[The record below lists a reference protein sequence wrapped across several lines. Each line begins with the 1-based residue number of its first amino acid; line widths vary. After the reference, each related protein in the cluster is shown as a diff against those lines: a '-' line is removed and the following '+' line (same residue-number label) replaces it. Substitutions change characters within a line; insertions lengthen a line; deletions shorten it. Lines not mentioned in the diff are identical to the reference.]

1 MPGSALAE
9 KKFTSGVTAGEV
21 TAHSAIIWAR
31 AAREG
36 PVRAQGAT
44 GGAFQHVVVARAL
57 RASDSNND
65 TVQTTIGGLN
75 ADQTY
80 HYRFC
85 LPGGTRCSPK
95 GKFLTA
101 PLPSAGKTIRFAWSG
116 DETGVKAPGQ
126 ENPFWGNFK
135 AFRTMV
141 GEHNDFNI
149 DFGDTIYSHPEVPNQ
164 TAALQVGQKWAMYR

>member
-1 MPGSALAE
+1 MSREATRRTNGVGFRLHCGAVGRSSRHRAIVVAATAAALLMPGSALAE

-36 PVRAQGAT
+36 PVRAQVAKDGS
-44 GGAFQHVVVARAL
+44 FQHVVVARAL

-80 HYRFC
+80 HYRF
-85 LPGGTRCSPK
+85 
-95 GKFLTA
+95 
-101 PLPSAGKTIRFAWSG
+101 
-116 DETGVKAPGQ
+116 
-126 ENPFWGNFK
+126 
-135 AFRTMV
+135 
-141 GEHNDFNI
+141 
-149 DFGDTIYSHPEVPNQ
+149 
-164 TAALQVGQKWAMYR
+164 